1 MEIKVQAEIYRLGL
15 FIEFFQVKNVIEW
28 ADQLIEKLDQPP
40 YEILEISLS
49 SKSTIASVCSKL
61 TDVKGECDE
70 ALPIQGILN
79 LLNNELIQ
87 TSDVTKICTYMYR
100 LVGHIPDSCE
110 DMERSIINLT
120 DRWDMAVDGY
130 YGDVEEVCNE
140 IYEFLKEFESLEKG
154 LFYDGQATST
164 K

>member
-15 FIEFFQVKNVIEW
+15 FIGFFQVKNVIEW

-70 ALPIQGILN
+70 AIPIQGILS
-79 LLNNELIQ
+79 LLNDELVQ
-87 TSDVTKICTYMYR
+87 TIDVTEICTYMYR
-100 LVGHIPDSCE
+100 LVGHIPESFE
-110 DMERSIINLT
+110 DLEVSIINVT
-120 DRWDMAVDGY
+120 TSWDLAVDGY
-130 YGDVEEVCNE
+130 YGDVEEVRNE
-140 IYEFLKEFESLEKG
+140 IYEFLSEFE
-154 LFYDGQATST
+154 LFRV
-164 K
+164 

>member
-15 FIEFFQVKNVIEW
+15 FISFFQVKNVIKW

-70 ALPIQGILN
+70 AIPIQGILS
-79 LLNNELIQ
+79 LLNDELVQ
-87 TSDVTKICTYMYR
+87 TSDVTEICTYMYR
-100 LVGHIPDSCE
+100 LVGHIPESCE
-110 DMERSIINLT
+110 DIERSIINLT
-120 DRWDMAVDGY
+120 DKWDMAVDGS
-130 YGDVEEVCNE
+130 YGNVEDARNE
-140 IYEFLKEFESLEKG
+140 IYEFLSEFES
-154 LFYDGQATST
+154 FRV
-164 K
+164 

>member
-15 FIEFFQVKNVIEW
+15 FIGFFQVKNVIEW

-70 ALPIQGILN
+70 AIPIQGILS
-79 LLNNELIQ
+79 LLHDELIQ
-87 TSDVTKICTYMYR
+87 TSDVMEICTYLYR
-100 LVGHIPDSCE
+100 LVGHIPESCE
-110 DMERSIINLT
+110 DLEVSIINVT
-120 DRWDMAVDGY
+120 TSWDLAVDGY
-130 YGDVEEVCNE
+130 YGDVEDARNE
-140 IYEFLKEFESLEKG
+140 IYEFLSEFE
-154 LFYDGQATST
+154 LFRV
-164 K
+164 

>member
-15 FIEFFQVKNVIEW
+15 FIGFFQVKNVIKW

-70 ALPIQGILN
+70 AIPIQGILS
-79 LLNNELIQ
+79 LLHDELIH
-87 TSDVTKICTYMYR
+87 TSDVMEICTYMYR
-100 LVGHIPDSCE
+100 LVGHIPESCE
-110 DMERSIINLT
+110 DIERSIINLT
-120 DRWDMAVDGY
+120 DKWDMAVDGY
-130 YGDVEEVCNE
+130 YGNVEDARNE
-140 IYEFLKEFESLEKG
+140 IYEFLSEFE
-154 LFYDGQATST
+154 LFRV
-164 K
+164 

>member
-15 FIEFFQVKNVIEW
+15 FIGFFQVKNVIEW

-70 ALPIQGILN
+70 AIPIQGILS
-79 LLNNELIQ
+79 LLHDELIQ
-87 TSDVTKICTYMYR
+87 TSDVMEICTYMYR
-100 LVGHIPDSCE
+100 LVGHISESCE
-110 DMERSIINLT
+110 DLEVSIINVT
-120 DRWDMAVDGY
+120 TSWDLAVDGY
-130 YGDVEEVCNE
+130 YGDVEEVRNE
-140 IYEFLKEFESLEKG
+140 IYEFLSEFES
-154 LFYDGQATST
+154 FRV
-164 K
+164 